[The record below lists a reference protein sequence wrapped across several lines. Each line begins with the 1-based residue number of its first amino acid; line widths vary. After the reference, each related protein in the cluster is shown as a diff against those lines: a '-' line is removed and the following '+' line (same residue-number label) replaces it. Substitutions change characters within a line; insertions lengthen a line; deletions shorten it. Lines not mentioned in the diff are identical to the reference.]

1 MLAACAARKDSSM
14 GKDKHTGRK
23 LALGAAVAGAT
34 GYLAGVLTAPK
45 SGKATRKDL
54 AGTAEDIKESAE
66 EQLQTAS
73 NELKMLIK
81 ETKVKTIALS
91 SQARKDFDE
100 AVVKAKDAQNKA
112 TTVLKSVK
120 AGEADDPQLNKA
132 IKQAKQAKKNL
143 GKYLQG

>member
-1 MLAACAARKDSSM
+1 MAKDN
-14 GKDKHTGRK
+14 HTGRK
-23 LALGAAVAGAT
+23 LAIGTALAGAVGYVT
-34 GYLAGVLTAPK
+34 GLLTAPK
-45 SGKATRKDL
+45 SGKATRGDI
-54 AGTAEDIKESAE
+54 AGTAEDIKDTAE
-66 EQLQTAS
+66 EQLQTLS
-73 NELKMLIK
+73 TELKDLIK
-81 ETKVKTIALS
+81 ETKIKTIALS

-143 GKYLQG
+143 GQYFKSQ